1 MNGAYTQSSLLG
13 LADQQRA
20 DYSHLPDTATDN
32 WDFTAQLRTKLTS
45 EDIRRLY
52 AEAPSAQTQAL
63 TIEVYRLRALIRRAA
78 DFLGRAGGRLDNT
91 LDITSRTLL
100 RGLNAALKEEP
111 ALLEQQASAGAHHR
125 VAYRRHAF
133 APVSPPAAPVRI
145 DAPLPRSG
153 KGGANKADTQSR
165 ERLHT
170 WRLFPERG
178 RGGEAWKGSRYRG
191 LVIVRA
197 HDPVEARRL
206 AAEAFAS
213 EPRMAG
219 PVNTPWSRR
228 SLVRVELVSDDATY
242 DKISK
247 PAIVYP

>member
-1 MNGAYTQSSLLG
+1 AYD
-13 LADQQRA
+13 ARA
-20 DYSHLPDTATDN
+20 T
-32 WDFTAQLRTKLTS
+32 
-45 EDIRRLY
+45 
-52 AEAPSAQTQAL
+52 
-63 TIEVYRLRALIRRAA
+63 
-78 DFLGRAGGRLDNT
+78 RAGGR
-91 LDITSRTLL
+91 
-100 RGLNAALKEEP
+100 RGARRGGPGVLGRRARGGRPPGVE
-111 ALLEQQASAGAHHR
+111 
-125 VAYRRHAF
+125 YRRHAS
-133 APVSPPAAPVRI
+133 APVPPPAAPVRI

-170 WRLFPERG
+170 WRLFPEPG

-213 EPRMAG
+213 EPRMAA
-219 PVNTPWSRR
+219 PVSTPWSRR
-228 SLVRVELVSDDATY
+228 PLVRVELVSDDATY